1 MLAKEGIHMKP
12 VIGLIPLVD
21 DEKESLWMLPGYMD
35 GVVCAGGVPIM
46 LPLTDNAPDLAQLC
60 GMCDAFLLTGGHDVS
75 PELYGEA
82 PLPACGACSAA
93 RDRMEKYVLNCAL
106 QGDKPVLG
114 ICRGVQL
121 LNALLGG
128 TLYQDLPTQHP
139 SATEHHQ
146 TPPYDVPVHE
156 VLIQPDTP
164 LHALLGRDRL
174 PVNSYHHQAIKDL
187 SPRLKPMAVSED
199 GLVEAVHLP
208 GKRFV
213 WGVQWHP
220 EVSFR
225 TDAASAAIL
234 RAFVGAAANS
244 SI

>member
-93 RDRMEKYVLNCAL
+93 RDRM
-106 QGDKPVLG
+106 
-114 ICRGVQL
+114 
-121 LNALLGG
+121 
-128 TLYQDLPTQHP
+128 
-139 SATEHHQ
+139 
-146 TPPYDVPVHE
+146 
-156 VLIQPDTP
+156 
-164 LHALLGRDRL
+164 
-174 PVNSYHHQAIKDL
+174 
-187 SPRLKPMAVSED
+187 
-199 GLVEAVHLP
+199 
-208 GKRFV
+208 
-213 WGVQWHP
+213 
-220 EVSFR
+220 
-225 TDAASAAIL
+225 
-234 RAFVGAAANS
+234 
-244 SI
+244 